1 MAHRIMNRAREVI
14 QSGMMDTLP
23 LAKKKYDALME
34 PLCRRFELTRNELD
48 VLLFLAN
55 NPSFDRAA
63 DIVRIRQMTK
73 SHVSLSITNLEQ
85 RGLLTRAY
93 DPDDRRT
100 AHLQLTDAAREITE
114 AGACIQE
121 QFFACVFA
129 DLSEEELILW
139 RSILERVCRNI
150 SNL

>member
-1 MAHRIMNRAREVI
+1 MAHRIMNRARDVI
-14 QSGMMDTLP
+14 QSGMMDTVP
-23 LAKKKYDALME
+23 LAKKKYDAMME
-34 PLCRRFELTRNELD
+34 PLCCRFGLTRNELD

-63 DIVRIRQMTK
+63 DIVRIRHMTK

-85 RGLLTRAY
+85 RGLLTKAY

-100 AHLQLTDAAREITE
+100 AHLQLTDAAREITAE
-114 AGACIQE
+114 GARLQE
-121 QFFACVFA
+121 QFFGCVFSG
-129 DLSEEELILW
+129 LSEEEMALW
-139 RSILERVCRNI
+139 RSILQRVCTNI